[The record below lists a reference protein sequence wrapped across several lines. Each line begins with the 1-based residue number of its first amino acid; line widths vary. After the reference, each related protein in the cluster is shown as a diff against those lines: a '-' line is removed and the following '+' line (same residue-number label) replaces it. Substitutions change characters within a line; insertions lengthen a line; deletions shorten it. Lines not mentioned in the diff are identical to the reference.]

1 MRFAFN
7 FATPP
12 LCVCVCVRS
21 VCVCVCV
28 RIENSA
34 ALWHL
39 LLYYL
44 HTNYMKSHRISHG
57 RERTQPNA
65 VSATTPWGR
74 PSPLFLSLSLFC
86 PISLLLYHMQIL
98 VIFFKCCLLLPCI
111 QFLPGALAA
120 CLPFH
125 IFQFSTFALLSSLMI
140 PHTFTHS
147 HTHSVA
153 HTHAHATH
161 YTCIRGFVL
170 LTFSLFFLCDIFFPL
185 FFFARCP
192 TILTACQKEVVLY
205 SMPHCTPP
213 TPLATNPSM
222 PAPLPLLLLLLPSKC
237 LHSKLPMGQ
246 WTVCVCV
253 CCCAALPCSHFL
265 LSSFPSSSH
274 LLSNLASWFRF
285 SLFLLHMPIGNADVD
300 SFMPQLI
307 RFDKESSPV
316 YNGRATTT

>member
-125 IFQFSTFALLSSLMI
+125 IFQFSTFALLSI
-140 PHTFTHS
+140 PHTFTHLHT

-170 LTFSLFFLCDIFFPL
+170 LTFSLFFLCDIFFPP
-185 FFFARCP
+185 FFLRAGQQFSPPAKRKLSSIARP
-192 TILTACQKEVVLY
+192 AVLPY
-205 SMPHCTPP
+205 SPGDKS
-213 TPLATNPSM
+213 LYA
-222 PAPLPLLLLLLPSKC
+222 
-237 LHSKLPMGQ
+237 
-246 WTVCVCV
+246 
-253 CCCAALPCSHFL
+253 CAA
-265 LSSFPSSSH
+265 
-274 LLSNLASWFRF
+274 ATAAVAT
-285 SLFLLHMPIGNADVD
+285 SLQVFA
-300 SFMPQLI
+300 F
-307 RFDKESSPV
+307 
-316 YNGRATTT
+316 